1 MLQQIQETSQF
12 LKEKNI
18 TIPVVGIVLGSGL
31 GNLANEIEVE
41 HQFSYNEIPNFP
53 TSTVEGHS
61 GKLIFG
67 KINDV
72 PVVAMQGRFHYY
84 EGYSTQQCTFPLRV
98 LKTLGIKYLVLSN
111 ASGGVNENFEIGDIM
126 LITDHINMIPDNPL
140 RGKNIDELGPRFPDM
155 SEPYSNQLNEKILA
169 IAQENNIDLQQG
181 VYVGLS
187 GPTYETPSEYK
198 YVKII
203 GGDAVGMS
211 TVPEVIVAN
220 HMNIP
225 CVALSIITDL
235 GVQGKIV
242 EINHQEVQDV
252 AAIAEPKMTLIIKEL
267 LTSLFVTKSTA
278 NC

>member
-1 MLQQIQETSQF
+1 MLQQIQETKQF
-12 LKEKNI
+12 LTNKI
-18 TIPVVGIVLGSGL
+18 TTLPKVGIVLGSGL
-31 GNLANEIEVE
+31 GNLASEIEIE
-41 HQFSYNEIPNFP
+41 HQFGYNEIPNFP

-67 KINDV
+67 KINDI

-84 EGYSTQQCTFPLRV
+84 EGYSTKETTFPIRV
-98 LKTLGIKYLVLSN
+98 MKALGINQLVLSN

-126 LITDHINMIPDNPL
+126 LITDHINLFPDNPL

-155 SEPYSNQLNEKILA
+155 SEPYSKELNNKIID
-169 IAQENNIDLQQG
+169 IAAENNIKLQQG

-198 YVKII
+198 YVKIL

-220 HMNIP
+220 HMELP

-242 EINHQEVQDV
+242 EISHEEVQEI
-252 AAIAEPKMTLIIKEL
+252 AGAAEPKMTLIIKEL
-267 LTSLFVTKSTA
+267 LSSLYSLSTTS
-278 NC
+278 N